1 MTTRKVLVMILPT
14 MLISSIAVALVMGV
28 ILGWMAHHLA
38 HNREIQA
45 LEMQRFIDLENF
57 EQALANFREDIYKNP
72 PDEVV
77 KEILKTK
84 GFT

>member
-1 MTTRKVLVMILPT
+1 MILPT

-72 PDEVV
+72 KRWAEA
-77 KEILKTK
+77 ILEEAE
-84 GFT
+84 GFNVDTDKIS